1 MGRSM
6 SDQTR
11 TSTKGVKAPYMR
23 APEGI
28 HTDVPAGTSG
38 IEAFAE
44 RLVNYLEPDQINLVR
59 RAYYYAEQAHDGQ
72 NRRSGEAYVTHPL
85 AVAHI
90 LADMHMDHQSL
101 MAAMLHDV
109 IEDTG
114 IPKDALIAQFGETV
128 AELVDGVSKLT
139 QMTFETK
146 AEAQAENFQ
155 KMALAMARDIRVIL
169 VKLADRLHNMRTLDA
184 LGAEKRRRIAKET
197 LEIYAPIANRLGMHN
212 LSIEF
217 EDLGFRAMYPMRS
230 DMIHRAVRS
239 ARGNRKELLN
249 KILDSLQHC
258 LEREGLP
265 GKVMG
270 REKHLYGIYQ
280 KMRGKR
286 KAFHE
291 IMDVYAFRIIVD
303 KPDTCYRVLGAIH
316 SLYKPF
322 PGRFKDY
329 IAIPKANGYQSLHT
343 TLFGMHGVPIEIQIR
358 TEEMEEMANN
368 GIAAHW
374 VYKSKDEVINGHHAR
389 TRQWLKNVLELQQ
402 NAGSSLEFI
411 ENVKIDLFPDEVY
424 IFTPKGRIMELP
436 KGSTPVDFAYAV
448 HTDVGN
454 SCIACRVNRRLAP
467 LSEPLESGQT
477 VEVISAPGARPNPAW
492 LSFVITGKARS
503 NIRHFLKHQRHSE
516 SITLGERLLDKV
528 LASFDTSL
536 TAIPESNIKQ
546 VLKDC
551 KVELMEDLLADI
563 GLGNRMAYV
572 VGRRLLASEGAV
584 DPESKKPAVTEP
596 GSTTEKP
603 LAIRG
608 TEGLVVSFARCCNP
622 IPGDPIVGYLSSGKG
637 MVIHQENCS
646 NLAENRH
653 SNEKTMHL
661 TWDKDVSG
669 EFTVELKV
677 ELENERGIIAQL
689 ATGITMADASI
700 DKISVDE
707 RDGRV
712 SVVQLVVRV
721 RDRLHLS
728 KLIKRIRTLSGV
740 MRITRLKN

>member
-1 MGRSM
+1 M

-11 TSTKGVKAPYMR
+11 TSTKGVKAPSMR

-28 HTDVPAGTSG
+28 DTDVPAGTSG

-44 RLVNYLEPDQINLVR
+44 RLANYLEPDQINLVR

-72 NRRSGEAYVTHPL
+72 TRRSGEAYVTHPL

-114 IPKDALIAQFGETV
+114 IPKDALVAQFGETV

-197 LEIYAPIANRLGMHN
+197 LEIYAPIASRLGMHN
-212 LSIEF
+212 LSTEF

-230 DMIHRAVRS
+230 DLIHRAVRS

-249 KILDSLQHC
+249 KILDSLQNC

-270 REKHLYGIYQ
+270 REKHLFGIYQ

-389 TRQWLKNVLELQQ
+389 TRQWLKDVLELQQ

-477 VEVISAPGARPNPAW
+477 VEVIRAPGARPNPAW

-572 VGRRLLASEGAV
+572 VGRRLLASEGAI
-584 DPESKKPAVTEP
+584 DPESKKPTAAEP
-596 GSTTEKP
+596 GRTTEKP
-603 LAIRG
+603 LSIRG

-653 SNEKTMHL
+653 SNEKTLHL

-689 ATGITMADASI
+689 AAGITMADASI

-728 KLIKRIRTLSGV
+728 KLIKRIRTLTGV

>member
-1 MGRSM
+1 M
-6 SDQTR
+6 S
-11 TSTKGVKAPYMR
+11 A
-23 APEGI
+23 
-28 HTDVPAGTSG
+28 
-38 IEAFAE
+38 IEVFAE
-44 RLVNYLEPDQINLVR
+44 RLGSYLEPDQVNLVR
-59 RAYYYAEQAHDGQ
+59 RAYFYAEQAHDGQ
-72 NRRSGEAYVTHPL
+72 TRRSGEPYVTHPL
-85 AVAHI
+85 AVAGI
-90 LADMHMDHQSL
+90 LAGMHMDHQSL

-114 IPKDALIAQFGETV
+114 IPKDALVTQFGDTV

-169 VKLADRLHNMRTLDA
+169 VKLADRLHNMRTLGA
-184 LGAEKRRRIAKET
+184 LSGEKRRRIAKET
-197 LEIYAPIANRLGMHN
+197 LEIYAPIANRLGMHS
-212 LSIEF
+212 LSVEF
-217 EDLGFRAMYPMRS
+217 EDLGFKAMYPMRAQLI
-230 DMIHRAVRS
+230 DRAVRS
-239 ARGNRKELLN
+239 ARGNRKELLS
-249 KILDSLQHC
+249 KILDSLQNR
-258 LEREGLP
+258 LEREGIP
-265 GKVMG
+265 GRVIG

-286 KAFHE
+286 KSFNE
-291 IMDVYAFRIIVD
+291 IMDVYAFRIIVE
-303 KPDTCYRVLGAIH
+303 KADTCYRALGAVH

-358 TEEMEEMANN
+358 TEEMEELANN

-374 VYKSKDEVINGHHAR
+374 VYKSKEEVINGNHAR
-389 TRQWLKNVLELQQ
+389 TRQWLKSVLELQQ
-402 NAGSSLEFI
+402 RAGNSLEFI

-467 LSEPLESGQT
+467 LSEPLQSGQT
-477 VEVISAPGARPNPAW
+477 VEIITAPGARPNPAW

-516 SITLGERLLDKV
+516 SIALGERLLEKV
-528 LASFDTSL
+528 LASFDTTLSD
-536 TAIPESNIKQ
+536 IPPARLRR
-546 VLKDC
+546 VLEDC
-551 KVELMEDLLADI
+551 GMDNLEELLADI

-572 VGRRLLASEGAV
+572 VARRLLISEGSN
-584 DPESKKPAVTEP
+584 ETEAAKVAEP
-596 GSTTEKP
+596 DEAQIREMP

-637 MVIHQENCS
+637 MVIHQENCN
-646 NLAENRH
+646 NLAESRH
-653 SNEKTMHL
+653 SEEKILHL
-661 TWDKDVSG
+661 TWDKDVTG
-669 EFTVELKV
+669 EFTVELRV
-677 ELENERGIIAQL
+677 ELEHARGIIAQL

-707 RDGRV
+707 RDGRT

-728 KLIKRIRTLSGV
+728 QLIKRIRVLSGV
-740 MRITRLKN
+740 LRITRLKN